1 MAVIMRFRNFEGER
15 RCDARCHKAEHHE
28 CTCICGG
35 RYHGVAVDR
44 AAPRNIVEAELLV
57 QGLDHSQLSRDELQR
72 ISQHVPQGFI
82 ASIGVPL
89 DLFREVES

>member
-1 MAVIMRFRNFEGER
+1 MAVIMRFGNSEGER
-15 RCDARCHKAEHHE
+15 RCDARCHKAEHHK

-35 RYHGVAVDR
+35 RYHGVAVNR

-57 QGLDHSQLSRDELQR
+57 QGVDPSQLGRDELQR
-72 ISQHVPQGFI
+72 ISQHVAQGFI

-89 DLFREVES
+89 HLFREVES